1 MNVKEIKA
9 EDLNGTSNHNKTEK
23 KRFSFCKLNPL
34 PTLLVLLFILLF
46 PLSLFSLRSDISF
59 LAL

>member
-23 KRFSFCKLNPL
+23 KGFSFAN
-34 PTLLVLLFILLF
+34 
-46 PLSLFSLRSDISF
+46 
-59 LAL
+59 